1 MPDQNDIH
9 GWGATKWG
17 MTETEVMQL
26 LRPEVIQLNPPIEY
40 RNPTR
45 LSTVGIL
52 EKVIGGRICDI
63 HLLFDKKG
71 GLNEVMIKPTSEKP
85 FGYFESFFELLTQ
98 KYGPATLTNRDEE
111 INTTDTVIW
120 RFPSTVVE
128 LTRMDASLLD
138 MLLVTVSYCPAS
150 SRDLSFL

>member
-1 MPDQNDIH
+1 MTKQDDIH

-17 MTETEVMQL
+17 MTETEVFQL
-26 LRPEVIQLNPPIEY
+26 LQPDAIKLNPPIEY

-52 EKVIGGRICDI
+52 EKDIGGRNCAI

-71 GLNEVMIKPTSEKP
+71 GLNEVMIKPNSEKP
-85 FGYFESFFELLTQ
+85 FGYFETFFELLTQ
-98 KYGPATLTNRDEE
+98 KYGPATLINKAEE
-111 INTTDTVIW
+111 VNTTDTAIW

-128 LTRMDASLLD
+128 LTKMDASVLE
-138 MLLVTVSYCPAS
+138 MLLVTIHYCPAS